1 MRIEELSNKSEQEVT
16 DKNQKKK
23 KSLFLII
30 LKMLAII
37 LTSHRE

>member
-23 KSLFLII
+23 KVTI
-30 LKMLAII
+30 LDYPQNVGNNINFP
-37 LTSHRE
+37 